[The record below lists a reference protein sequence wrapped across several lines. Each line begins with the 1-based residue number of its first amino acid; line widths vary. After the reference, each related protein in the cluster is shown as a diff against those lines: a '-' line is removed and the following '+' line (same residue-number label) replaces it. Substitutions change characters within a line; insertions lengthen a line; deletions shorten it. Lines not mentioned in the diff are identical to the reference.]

1 MNSFAGEVIRFLS
14 GEWLLTNRSNGAD
27 VIILRSVWAAG
38 WIYMGA
44 IVLAEMSEPGSRL
57 CFSGHELRTRVS
69 ETIPWFGAIFAGVY
83 LALYA
88 RFASQWQYLAQL
100 YNQLLQT
107 ATTTAPA
114 NLNAT
119 KWAEWRA
126 AFVEDAYDLHLACKP
141 MFAAAVNGMLKN
153 ADVMAAFKGSTV
165 GADKKLA
172 SMHVRFAR
180 LGLSPFPL

>member
-1 MNSFAGEVIRFLS
+1 MTFAGEVIKFLS
-14 GEWLLTNRSNGAD
+14 GEWLLTNRSNGAH
-27 VIILRSVWAAG
+27 VIILRSLWAAG
-38 WIYMGA
+38 WVYLGA
-44 IVLAEMSEPGSRL
+44 IGLAEFSAPGSCL
-57 CFSGHELRTRVS
+57 CFSGYELRKRVS

-100 YNQLLQT
+100 YNQLLHT

-114 NLNAT
+114 SLNAK

-126 AFVEDAYDLHLACKP
+126 AFIEDAYELHLACKP

-153 ADVMAAFKGSTV
+153 HEVMAAFRESTV
-165 GADKKLA
+165 GADTKLA
-172 SMHVRFAR
+172 SMRVRFAR